1 MAHNRL
7 FVPYLSCGSSYD
19 PETHVSDEIDTE
31 DDRVE
36 FLTSVAQAMASK
48 AKIKLNIKRL
58 YAADGRAVKELLKV
72 AEMLYR

>member
-1 MAHNRL
+1 MNRNIR
-7 FVPYLSCGSSYD
+7 YD
-19 PETHVSDEIDTE
+19 PEIHVSDEIDTE

-36 FLTSVAQAMASK
+36 FLTSVAQAMATK
-48 AKIKLNIKRL
+48 AKIKLNTKRL